1 MRIKGFLNP
10 SDSTDVHT
18 SGPFEVIRNN
28 QDHVVGDVYEG
39 SYQGSVDIQ
48 IGDSPYSTSYF
59 AIQTDTRS
67 FLIQAC
73 ASLRYNAH
81 SLKINDHV
89 KFIFEG
95 KRGTEEQQFYSF
107 AVLKA
112 RPQPA
117 LTWEIASTRQ
127 EIRGP
132 FKIKSSS

>member
-1 MRIKGFLNP
+1 MRKKGSLNP
-10 SDSTDVHT
+10 STATDVHT
-18 SGPFEVIRNN
+18 SGRLQVIRNN
-28 QDHVVGDVYEG
+28 RDHVVGDVYEG

-59 AIQTDTRS
+59 AVQSVTRS

-89 KFIFEG
+89 KIIFEG
-95 KRGTEEQQFYSF
+95 KRGVEDEQFYSF

-117 LTWEIASTRQ
+117 VVWEIAANGK
-127 EIRGP
+127 EICGP
-132 FKIKSSS
+132 YKIRS